1 MFAAWGRF
9 VYRFRWPVLI
19 LSVLSLVGF
28 AVLMSYGGR
37 LGLEEFTSQTE
48 AGRASELIE
57 DELPARAPSFTL
69 IFGSDTLN
77 VTGEDFR
84 EEVER
89 ALEPLRDEPQVTGI
103 RTAYDVDPASS
114 GEEMNSRDG
123 RHTSVVVELE
133 EASDAELI
141 AAYPGLRDQVW
152 SDSLEV
158 LAAGQLPLNQDFE
171 ETTEKDIQRAELVS
185 LPLALA
191 LLLVVFGSV
200 VAAGMP
206 LGVGALA
213 VFGGVVGTLLLA
225 RFMDVSIYAN
235 SVVTMIGLGVAI
247 DYSLF
252 VVSRFREEVRRRAVP
267 EALSRTMATAG
278 RAITFSGLTVA
289 IGLLGLLFFDLF
301 GINSMGVAGT
311 IVVALAVLY
320 GLTFL
325 PALLAILGHRVNAW
339 RLPFVRPERR
349 NEAGHGL
356 LWHRIAEAVM
366 ARPWRI
372 LLPVVAVLLLV
383 GSPIM
388 HLRLGMGDHTTLPEG
403 SESRQGAELL
413 EEQFPSGGTNP
424 VVVVLDYEDESPL
437 TPEHVDETYEM
448 SRWLADLP
456 NVERVESVVDLD
468 PSITREQYGQILTEP
483 QEQLPAEVG
492 EALERSTGEHITVL
506 TAYAPSRAGT
516 DEARD
521 LVSTIREDHPEVE
534 GEVMVGGQTAF
545 DIDSIEAIKDDAP
558 LAIAFV
564 VGATYVVLF
573 LLLGSVLL
581 PVKAVVMNFLSIS
594 ASYGALVWIF
604 QDGNLSGLLGFT
616 PNPIDTS
623 IPILMFCILFGLSM
637 DYEVLLLTRIK
648 EEYGR
653 TGDNAR
659 AVALGLEKTGRLV
672 TGAAAIMAAVFFSFV
687 LAETTVIKA
696 IGLGMGI
703 AVAVDATIVR
713 ALLVPATMHL
723 MGRWNW
729 WTPKPLARLY
739 DRLGLSGSS
748 TEKG

>member
-1 MFAAWGRF
+1 VHA
-9 VYRFRWPVLI
+9 
-19 LSVLSLVGF
+19 
-28 AVLMSYGGR
+28 
-37 LGLEEFTSQTE
+37 
-48 AGRASELIE
+48 
-57 DELPARAPSFTL
+57 
-69 IFGSDTLN
+69 
-77 VTGEDFR
+77 
-84 EEVER
+84 
-89 ALEPLRDEPQVTGI
+89 
-103 RTAYDVDPASS
+103 
-114 GEEMNSRDG
+114 
-123 RHTSVVVELE
+123 
-133 EASDAELI
+133 
-141 AAYPGLRDQVW
+141 
-152 SDSLEV
+152 
-158 LAAGQLPLNQDFE
+158 
-171 ETTEKDIQRAELVS
+171 
-185 LPLALA
+185 
-191 LLLVVFGSV
+191 
-200 VAAGMP
+200 
-206 LGVGALA
+206 
-213 VFGGVVGTLLLA
+213 
-225 RFMDVSIYAN
+225 
-235 SVVTMIGLGVAI
+235 
-247 DYSLF
+247 
-252 VVSRFREEVRRRAVP
+252 
-267 EALSRTMATAG
+267 ALSHTIATAG

-349 NEAGHGL
+349 SEAGHG

-388 HLRLGMGDHTTLPEG
+388 HLRLGMGDHTSLPEG
-403 SESRQGAELL
+403 SESRQGEELL

-424 VVVVLDYEDESPL
+424 VVVVLDYKDESPL

-468 PSITREQYGQILTEP
+468 PSITREQYGQILTGP
-483 QEQLPAEVG
+483 QEQLPAEMG

-534 GEVMVGGQTAF
+534 GEVMVSGQTAF

-573 LLLGSVLL
+573 LLLGSVFL
-581 PVKAVVMNFLSIS
+581 PIKAVVMNFLSIS

-648 EEYGR
+648 EEYER

-729 WTPKPLARLY
+729 WAPKPLARLY

-748 TEKG
+748 TENG